1 MLCRRVLRWQ
11 TSKKVTTLG
20 TAELQEKRHALRHRI
35 DSWRDIQRIYMPCID
50 QVRAVNSA
58 SDSSSTGST
67 SDDDPPSAIKNPEIT
82 PLFFPSSISPS
93 FWLNGCISGLVDK
106 ERRLRLAQADD
117 GLNELRRQLRI
128 SATLRDYKKVQV
140 GSSQKMNLQTHT
152 LLSRFHD
159 KTIRSA
165 ERYSAAYHALS
176 ILDPNGDWTMRL
188 RPLNHQKDLQPP
200 CRNDDDESHETRREL
215 SWIWLVSQGGGLP
228 KAVASAEEINDSK
241 L

>member
-1 MLCRRVLRWQ
+1 MLCRHVLQWQ

-20 TAELQEKRHALRHRI
+20 TAELHEKCHALRHRI
-35 DSWRDIQRIYMPCID
+35 DSWHNIQQIYMPCID

-93 FWLNGCISGLVDK
+93 FWLNGCISGLVNK
-106 ERRLRLAQADD
+106 ERRL
-117 GLNELRRQLRI
+117 NELRHQLRI
-128 SATLRDYKKVQV
+128 STTLQDYKKVQV
-140 GSSQKMNLQTHT
+140 GSSQKMNLQTRT
-152 LLSRFHD
+152 LLSHFHD
-159 KTIRSA
+159 KTICSA

-176 ILDPNGDWTMRL
+176 ILNPNGDWTMRL

-228 KAVASAEEINDSK
+228 KAVASGEEINDSK